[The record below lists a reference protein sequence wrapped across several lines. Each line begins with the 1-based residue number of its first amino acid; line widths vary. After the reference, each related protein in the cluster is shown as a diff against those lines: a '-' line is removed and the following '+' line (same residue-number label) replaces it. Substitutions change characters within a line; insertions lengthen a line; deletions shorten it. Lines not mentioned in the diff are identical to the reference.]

1 LTTAATM
8 IAFINSIVAG
18 ASVTL
23 LVNGL
28 FGGDRIVVAITAGI
42 ATAVGLVAVFLAYQQ
57 RRYAAATPREAE
69 PPQGGW

>member
-1 LTTAATM
+1 M

-28 FGGDRIVVAITAGI
+28 VGGDHMAAGVTLGVAV
-42 ATAVGLVAVFLAYQQ
+42 AVGLVTVFLAYQQ
-57 RRYAAATPREAE
+57 WRYRAAAPREPDNA
-69 PPQGGW
+69 